1 MSQLT
6 VMLTN
11 PIHPRALAML
21 EARHR
26 VVTSPDTSADTLREV
41 AAGADAILVRT
52 LLPADIL
59 DHAPRVR
66 TMVRHG
72 VGLDFIP
79 VAEATKRGV
88 PVANVPG
95 ANTLAVVEH
104 VLGLML
110 LMARQYHRLDQL
122 TRQGDWECRNRI
134 ASFELKGE
142 TLGIVGMGRI
152 GCGLATVCQQGLG
165 MKVLGYDPFAKE
177 LPQGVQ
183 PAGVEDIF
191 RQARFVSLHVP
202 LTPDT
207 RNLVDKKLLATMRPD
222 AYLINACRGAVVV
235 EDDLVEALDKGTIAG
250 AAQDVFNQEPL
261 PADHPF
267 MKTPNLVLTP
277 HSAALT
283 GGSIV
288 RMGTESV
295 AELLNILDL
304 KKPLNLV
311 NPEAWPAYLAKYGS

>member
-1 MSQLT
+1 MSDLT

-11 PIHPRALAML
+11 PIHPQALAML

-26 VVTSPDTSADTLREV
+26 VVTSPDASAEALRQTAQE
-41 AAGADAILVRT
+41 ADAILVRT
-52 LLPADIL
+52 LLPGDIL

-110 LMARQYHRLDQL
+110 LMARQYHRLDQF
-122 TRQGDWECRNRI
+122 TRQGDWNCRNRI
-134 ASFELKGE
+134 SSFELRGE
-142 TLGIVGMGRI
+142 TLGILGMGRI
-152 GCGLATVCQQGLG
+152 GCGLATVCRQGLG
-165 MKVLGYDPFAKE
+165 MKVLGYDPFAQH
-177 LPQGVQ
+177 LPEGVQ
-183 PAGVEDIF
+183 SASVEEIF
-191 RQARFVSLHVP
+191 QRSRFVSLHVP

-207 RNLVDKKLLATMRPD
+207 KNLVDKKLLATMRPE

-235 EDDLVEALDKGTIAG
+235 EDDLVQALNDKVIAG
-250 AAQDVFNQEPL
+250 AALDVFNQEPL

-267 MKTPNLVLTP
+267 TKAPNLVLTP

-283 GGSIV
+283 DGSLV

-295 AELLNILDL
+295 AELLSILDL
-304 KKPLNLV
+304 NKPINLV
-311 NPEAWPAYLAKYGS
+311 NPEAWPAYLAKYGK

>member
-11 PIHPRALAML
+11 PIHPKALAML
-21 EARHR
+21 DARHR
-26 VVTSPDTSADTLREV
+26 VVTSPDTSADTLRKV
-41 AAGADAILVRT
+41 AQEADAILVRT
-52 LLPADIL
+52 LLPGDIL

-79 VAEATKRGV
+79 VDEATKRGV

-122 TRQGDWECRNRI
+122 TRQGDWECRNRLT
-134 ASFELKGE
+134 SFELKGE
-142 TLGIVGMGRI
+142 TLGILGMGRI
-152 GCGLATVCQQGLG
+152 GCGLATLCNHGLG
-165 MKVLGYDPFAKE
+165 MKVLGYDPFAKDMPE
-177 LPQGVQ
+177 GVR
-183 PAGVEDIF
+183 PASVEEIF
-191 RQARFVSLHVP
+191 QQSRFVSLHVP
-202 LTPDT
+202 LTADT
-207 RNLVDKKLLATMRPD
+207 KNLVDNRLLATMRPE

-235 EDDLVEALDKGTIAG
+235 EEDLIQALNDKIIAG
-250 AAQDVFNQEPL
+250 AALDVFNQEPL
-261 PADHPF
+261 PSDHPF
-267 MKTPNLVLTP
+267 MKIPNLVITP

-283 GGSIV
+283 DGSIV

-295 AELLNILDL
+295 AELLSILDL
-304 KKPLNLV
+304 QKPVNLV
-311 NPEAWPAYLAKYGS
+311 NPDAWPAYVAKYGK